1 MIKGVLTKSH
11 GIVII
16 TMTGLFTQAHWTF
29 STLQF
34 SQQKPND
41 FQKDFLQYQMAHF
54 INYSISGFFFPITT
68 SILLSGLLILR
79 QYNYYINYEQD
90 KQKYFKYAQMSI
102 IGCTSLLGLSVPS
115 RYILLNK
122 HR

>member
-1 MIKGVLTKSH
+1 
-11 GIVII
+11 
-16 TMTGLFTQAHWTF
+16 MTGLFTQANWTYK
-29 STLQF
+29 TLQQ
-34 SQQKPND
+34 SSQKPND

-68 SILLSGLLILR
+68 SVLLSGLLVLR
-79 QYNYYINYEQD
+79 QYNYYIDYEQE
-90 KQKYFKYAQMSI
+90 KQKYFKYAQISLIGI
-102 IGCTSLLGLSVPS
+102 ISLLGLSVPG